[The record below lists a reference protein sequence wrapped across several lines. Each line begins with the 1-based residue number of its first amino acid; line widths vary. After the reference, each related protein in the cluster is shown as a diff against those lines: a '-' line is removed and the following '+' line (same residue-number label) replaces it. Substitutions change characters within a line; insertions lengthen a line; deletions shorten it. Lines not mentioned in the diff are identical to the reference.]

1 MNEGFGNVDA
11 KTAMRMMMDEMMGQN
26 RDATEEEKMEKMHKV
41 YDRGTDKMFTC
52 WGVSV
57 WKLFKDTKSQDWAF
71 NAYRKRGDGDPTDL
85 EASQDCRKQW
95 LELTQEQRDA
105 YGYERELYLLLD
117 DLVTQC
123 DGKIERNLSRIE
135 SLHVSV
141 RCCRDDFAS
150 HTVVSFAGEPKRRR
164 GRREDAGHPE
174 EIEGEDRYGG
184 AAGRRGM
191 WVRSSLSLVHPDASF
206 VQGEVDH
213 SMAVMQEVETLTD
226 LYRQIQHGSQLH
238 QAGLLRQQTVC
249 EVTGDVID
257 GSAAG
262 DDAWMQSH
270 FEGKEYVG
278 WKTIR
283 DKLKEMKALRNGQG
297 PPAGLSGFRHDD
309 ERSARD
315 LQRRAESSKGGDRD
329 RGRDRDRRRSRSRSR
344 DRRDRDRG
352 RDSRHSYSDRDRDRG
367 RDSRHSYSDR
377 DHRRSDRDGGRR
389 R

>member
-141 RCCRDDFAS
+141 RCCRKRLRFS
-150 HTVVSFAGEPKRRR
+150 PSSRSQVSQNVD
-164 GRREDAGHPE
+164 EDA
-174 EIEGEDRYGG
+174 
-184 AAGRRGM
+184 
-191 WVRSSLSLVHPDASF
+191 VRMLD
-206 VQGEVDH
+206 
-213 SMAVMQEVETLTD
+213 
-226 LYRQIQHGSQLH
+226 IQ
-238 QAGLLRQQTVC
+238 R
-249 EVTGDVID
+249 
-257 GSAAG
+257 
-262 DDAWMQSH
+262 
-270 FEGKEYVG
+270 
-278 WKTIR
+278 
-283 DKLKEMKALRNGQG
+283 KLKEKIDMAEQLGEEVCGCAPRCL
-297 PPAGLSGFRHDD
+297 LSTLTRRLCRARWTIQW
-309 ERSARD
+309 RSCKRW
-315 LQRRAESSKGGDRD
+315 RP
-329 RGRDRDRRRSRSRSR
+329 
-344 DRRDRDRG
+344 
-352 RDSRHSYSDRDRDRG
+352 
-367 RDSRHSYSDR
+367 
-377 DHRRSDRDGGRR
+377 
-389 R
+389 